1 MWTSWKG
8 CARSEPCR
16 PTAST
21 PKSGASTSSPTQ
33 VTAPPGIN
41 RAGLCHPHT
50 PLTTPLCSPPR
61 RLPRQLRRLHGL
73 GGASRQDH
81 GAGPARWGAPDAR
94 LHDGQKED
102 LGHLC
107 LLRVHALQGGDGELL
122 PLESGH
128 SRRDFKIFLLLQ
140 GDGSRSPAAARWLNP
155 PPLLLPPGQPQD
167 GLHRL
172 RPPGGERPPLPPQAD
187 HSR

>member
-21 PKSGASTSSPTQ
+21 PKSGASTSSPTP

-94 LHDGQKED
+94 LHDGQEED

-107 LLRVHALQGGDGELL
+107 LLRVHALQGGEGELL
-122 PLESGH
+122 PCWNQGTAVGISRFFVASGRRQLVSGH
-128 SRRDFKIFLLLQ
+128 GEVAESSSSSSPRSTPRRVTSITTAW
-140 GDGSRSPAAARWLNP
+140 RRTPASSTP
-155 PPLLLPPGQPQD
+155 
-167 GLHRL
+167 
-172 RPPGGERPPLPPQAD
+172 
-187 HSR
+187 S

>member
-50 PLTTPLCSPPR
+50 PLTTPLCSLPAGSPANFAVYTALVEPHGRIMGLDLPDGGHLTHGFMTDKKKISATSVFFESMPYKVGRESCSCWNQGTAVGISRFFVASGRRQLVSGHGEVAESSSSSSPRSTPR
-61 RLPRQLRRLHGL
+61 RVTSITTAWRRTP
-73 GGASRQDH
+73 ASST
-81 GAGPARWGAPDAR
+81 P
-94 LHDGQKED
+94 
-102 LGHLC
+102 
-107 LLRVHALQGGDGELL
+107 
-122 PLESGH
+122 S
-128 SRRDFKIFLLLQ
+128 
-140 GDGSRSPAAARWLNP
+140 
-155 PPLLLPPGQPQD
+155 
-167 GLHRL
+167 
-172 RPPGGERPPLPPQAD
+172 
-187 HSR
+187 